1 MDSPALPIDARLA
14 EIAET
19 VRARRALV
27 LSAPPGAGKTTRVPP
42 ALAVDGPVI
51 VLQPRRVAARSIAR
65 RIADEQGWTLGREV
79 GWHVRFERKFGEAT
93 RVLVATE
100 GILTARLQQDPLLS
114 TFRTVILDEF
124 HERTIH
130 ADLGLALARQA
141 WLANHELR
149 IVVMS
154 ATLDTASVSRYLD
167 NCTVIDIPGR
177 LYPIDVSYHPGRPA
191 ADAVAAALAATNGN
205 VLCFLPGAP
214 EIGRALSDVRDRA
227 GAGVDV
233 YPLHGSLDSAA
244 QDDAIRPVSPKPRVI
259 LATNIA
265 ETSLTVPGVTAVV
278 DAGLQKVAR
287 YDPDRVVDSLETER
301 ISVDSAE
308 QRAGRAGRLAPGIV
322 LRLWDARDRL
332 RPHREPEIARVD
344 LASTV
349 LDLLAWGAEPRTFEW
364 FEAPSRHALEA
375 ALELLDRLGAIETS
389 LKART
394 TLTPTGDGLRRLPI
408 HPRLGRLLIE
418 ANGSMEAARAC
429 ALISERHFVAPRSA
443 AALTSSDLLSAI
455 DGWAHMPPHV
465 QRIANEIARM
475 FSANDHANRF
485 AFDEEAFLKA
495 VLAGYPDRVAQRRA
509 PGSPRVLLASGHGAV
524 VGPESG
530 VRDGEFLVAVDV
542 TAGRPGEGSEAR
554 VRLASRID
562 RQWLQPTVTTRE
574 HTFDLKSGTV
584 RAVEAE
590 RYGALVLAERFVA
603 ADRDASVRMLAEA
616 FLTRG
621 LPADAQRL
629 VHRLRF
635 ASLLASDDNDA
646 AAEVEALVRDAAS
659 RAQRL
664 DDVDL
669 ASSVPPDRR
678 KLLERL
684 APETL
689 TVPSGRA
696 ITLDYRDD
704 GGVAAAVK
712 LQELF
717 GLAETPRIGP
727 NRVPLIF
734 ELLAPNG
741 RPVQVTRDLRS
752 FWDCTYPEVRRELRA
767 RYPKH
772 PWPEDPWTAPP
783 TSRTVRRR
791 KN

>member
-455 DGWAHMPPHV
+455 DGWAHVPPHV